1 MRDSELLLMSID
13 VCLCY
18 MMWISEIVTVK
29 AASMGYIFSTEA
41 AVRAGDILLG
51 DPAR

>member
-1 MRDSELLLMSID
+1 MMID
-13 VCLCY
+13 VCLCD
-18 MMWISEIVTVK
+18 MVWISEIARVK
-29 AASMGYIFSTEA
+29 AACMGTYLALFSTEA